1 MKKRTKIL
9 IVILAIVF
17 AALAVCTGIYTNDYY
32 RAVNVSAGFEK
43 SNGVTVTKIK
53 EGWFFDGPAEDK
65 ALLFYAGAKVE
76 ETAYAPLM
84 KSLSEKGID
93 CFLLK
98 APIKLPFFS
107 VSKAESVMKRYS
119 YENYY
124 LGGHSLG
131 GLVAANDAAK
141 HPRYFSGL
149 FLLAAYPTEDLT
161 AADFPVVFIY
171 GTNDGVLNRE
181 RLERGFTL
189 VPEDY
194 KTYKIEGGNHSGFA
208 SYGEQK
214 GDNKATVS
222 AKEQQ
227 EFTAKIILK
236 TINEENRRDL

>member
-9 IVILAIVF
+9 IIILAIVF

-98 APIKLPFFS
+98 APMKLPFFS
-107 VSKAESVMKRYS
+107 VSKAKSVTEHYS

-124 LGGHSLG
+124 LAGHSLG
-131 GLVAANDAAK
+131 GMVAANDAAK
-141 HPRYFSGL
+141 HPGDFSGL
-149 FLLAAYPTEDLT
+149 FMLAAYPTEDLT
-161 AADFPVVFIY
+161 SAKFPVVFIY
-171 GTNDGVLNRE
+171 GTNDGVLHRG

-189 VPEDY
+189 VPKDY
-194 KTYKIEGGNHSGFA
+194 QVVKIEGGNHSGFA
-208 SYGEQK
+208 SYGFQD
-214 GDNKATVS
+214 GDKKATVS
-222 AKEQQ
+222 AEKQQ
-227 EFTAKIILK
+227 KITADAILK
-236 TINEENRRDL
+236 TING

>member
-17 AALAVCTGIYTNDYY
+17 AALAVGTGIYTNDYY

-53 EGWFFDGPAEDK
+53 EGWLFDGPAEDK

-98 APIKLPFFS
+98 APMKLPFFS
-107 VSKAESVMKRYS
+107 VSKAKSVTEHYS

-124 LGGHSLG
+124 LAGHSLG
-131 GLVAANDAAK
+131 GMVAANDAAK
-141 HPRYFSGL
+141 HPGDFSGL
-149 FLLAAYPTEDLT
+149 FMLAAYPTEDLT
-161 AADFPVVFIY
+161 SVKFPVVFIY
-171 GTNDGVLNRE
+171 GTNDGVLHRG
-181 RLERGFTL
+181 RLERGYTL
-189 VPEDY
+189 VPKDN
-194 KTYKIEGGNHSGFA
+194 KVIKIERGYHSGFA
-208 SYGEQK
+208 S
-214 GDNKATVS
+214 
-222 AKEQQ
+222 
-227 EFTAKIILK
+227 
-236 TINEENRRDL
+236 